1 MGRGDRL
8 GEALVR
14 APYVEMTVEDL
25 LRVIRS
31 LGPDDSVVPPV
42 EHGLHFLDS
51 RALAALLKELAK
63 VMPHPRF
70 VPADVQLPCC
80 SLHSSPDL
88 DY

>member
-14 APYVEMTVEDL
+14 APYEEMTVEDL

-63 VMPHPRF
+63 VPPHPRF
-70 VPADVQLPCC
+70 VPAHLHPPCC
-80 SLHSSPDL
+80 SPYSPPDL
-88 DY
+88 NY